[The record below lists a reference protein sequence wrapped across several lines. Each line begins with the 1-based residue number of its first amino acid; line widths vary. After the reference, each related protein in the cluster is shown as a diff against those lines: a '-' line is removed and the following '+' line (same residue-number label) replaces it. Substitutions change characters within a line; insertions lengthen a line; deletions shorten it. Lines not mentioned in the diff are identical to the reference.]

1 MAKAI
6 GRVNLALQ
14 GGGAHGALTWGVL
27 DRLLEEPSFKVEGI
41 SGASAGAMN
50 AICVAHGLATGGN
63 QQARETLDK
72 FWQSVATPK
81 APLSDWFGYF
91 RREGDLP
98 GFSAAMMKMSHR
110 FSPYQL
116 NPFNVNPLKVM
127 LTSIVDIELVASK
140 RAPKLF
146 IATTEAA
153 TGNLRIFRNREL
165 TVDVFLASACLPNIQ
180 QAVEI
185 DGVDYWDGGY
195 SANPPITP
203 LIFECKSDDILL
215 VMLEPGGEQETP
227 RSSDDI
233 RTRTAALNF
242 STPLLTELRLIS
254 EMRRL
259 AAAEKN
265 PTDDLSNRLSN
276 ANIELLE
283 DADFLGGFHKRSRIN
298 TQADF
303 LYALKAQGRE
313 IAEAWLQVRV
323 ESEAVDALESV
334 CS

>member
-1 MAKAI
+1 MAKGV
-6 GRVNLALQ
+6 GRVSLALQ
-14 GGGAHGALTWGVL
+14 GGGAHGAFTWGVL
-27 DRLLEEPSFKVEGI
+27 DRLLEEPSFKIEGI

-72 FWQSVATPK
+72 FWHSVAMPK

-98 GFSAAMMKMSHR
+98 GFGSAMVKMSQS

-116 NPFNVNPLKVM
+116 NPFNVNPLKTV
-127 LTSIVDIELVASK
+127 LGSVVDVDLVSQK
-140 RAPKLF
+140 RAPKLY
-146 IATTEAA
+146 IAATEAA
-153 TGNLRIFRNREL
+153 TGNLRVFRNNEL
-165 TVDVFLASACLPNIQ
+165 TVDVFLASACLPNLQ

-185 DGVDYWDGGY
+185 DGIDYWDGGY

-215 VMLEPGGEQETP
+215 VMLEPHDEQSTP
-227 RSSDDI
+227 KSSSDI
-233 RTRTAALNF
+233 RQRTAALNF

-254 EMRRL
+254 EMRRM
-259 AAAEKN
+259 AEQ
-265 PTDDLSNRLSN
+265 DDTSGKLSERLTT

-283 DADFLGGFHKRSRIN
+283 DGGFLGGFNKQSRIN
-298 TQADF
+298 TQAGF
-303 LYALKAQGRE
+303 LEALKAQGRE
-313 IAEAWLQVRV
+313 TGEAWLQARQLG
-323 ESEAVDALESV
+323 ESIDALDVV
-334 CS
+334 CG